1 MVELKN
7 DDLLKI
13 VGGWSITGTLINAL
27 VGAGKFIYSTGQ
39 ALGSSLRRIGSNN
52 VCPLR

>member
-7 DDLLKI
+7 NELLKI
-13 VGGWSITGTLINAL
+13 VGGWSITGTIINAF
-27 VGAGKFIYSTGQ
+27 VGAGKFIFSTGQ
-39 ALGSSLRRIGSNN
+39 ALGSSLRRIGSKN

>member
-1 MVELKN
+1 MVELERN
-7 DDLLKI
+7 ELLRI
-13 VGGWSITGTLINAL
+13 VGGFSITGTLINAL

-39 ALGSSLRRIGSNN
+39 ALGSSLRRIGSRN